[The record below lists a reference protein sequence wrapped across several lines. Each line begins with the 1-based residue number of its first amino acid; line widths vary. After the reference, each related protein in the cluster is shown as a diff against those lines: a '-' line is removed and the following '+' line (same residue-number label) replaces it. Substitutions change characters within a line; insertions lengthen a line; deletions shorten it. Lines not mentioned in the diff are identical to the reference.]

1 MVPQTTLEE
10 LKDAERGAFEA
21 FKLWKEV
28 PIQQRQVLLLTSYFF
43 IFMFL
48 IWEYDRE
55 HVK

>member
-48 IWEYDRE
+48 I
-55 HVK
+55 